1 MPLTKPTMKKTLL
14 FAAVTLVSL
23 ACCSQTED
31 LKLWYDAP
39 ARQWTDALPLG
50 NGRLGAMVFGTPAQ
64 ERIQINE
71 ETIWGGGPHNNVNY
85 AAKDGLD
92 QIRTALWEGRRSDAQ
107 ALCDEY
113 ISSKS
118 AHGMPYQTAG
128 SLMLDFDG
136 ITDFTDYY
144 RELDIDKAVALT
156 RFKANGTEY
165 TRQCFVSFPD
175 QVIVMRLTASVK
187 GALTFKARYDLP
199 YREDRIISRS
209 AEITGKQAV
218 MTVSCKG
225 DDHEGIEGKIRFT
238 DKTLI
243 VPEGGQMTADEN
255 SIAVNGADAVTI
267 YISIGTNFV
276 NYQSVNGNENQ
287 AADRWIEPLSKGK
300 KKYDKMLADHI
311 SAYQKQFHTVTM
323 DLGTNDQAK
332 LPTDQRVAQF
342 ASNFDPQLVTLYFQF
357 GRYLLLCCSQPGG
370 QAANLQGIWNE
381 SRQAPWDGKYTTNIN
396 VEMNYWPAFVCGISQ
411 TFDPFLQLVKDCAEH
426 GRETAAMYGCR
437 GWTLHHNTDIWR
449 STGAVDGA
457 YNGMWPTGAAWF
469 CQQIWD
475 GYLFNQDPK
484 YLKEIYPIMKSA
496 CEFFIDFLVEEPV
509 SGNKY
514 LVVAPSYSPENAPHV
529 QDVLGKGNITTVF
542 GATMDNQMMADLFG
556 NTIEAAALM
565 GENAAFVDT
574 LKMVK
579 SRLAPMKIG
588 SWGQLQEWF
597 EDWDDPKDN
606 HRHVSHLWGMYP
618 GRQITADETPELFK
632 AVRTSLEARGD
643 ESTGWS
649 MGWKVCL
656 WARLLDGNHAYKLIQ
671 DQIKPAG
678 GRGFGGRGGT
688 YNNLFDAHPPFQIDG
703 NFGCTAGIAEMLVQ
717 SHTGKIVLLPA
728 LPDVWKDGTVKGL
741 CCRGGFVLEELTW
754 KDGKPATVTVRS
766 TVGGKLNIS
775 WNGKDQSIDTKSGK
789 TYTIEF

>member
-1 MPLTKPTMKKTLL
+1 MKKSLL
-14 FAAVTLVSL
+14 FVMVTMMSL
-23 ACCSQTED
+23 SCSSQQSQED

-50 NGRLGAMVFGTPAQ
+50 NGRLGAMIFGTPAQ

-85 AAKDGLD
+85 AAKDGLE

-113 ISSKS
+113 ISSKG

-144 RELDIDKAVALT
+144 RELDINRAVALT
-156 RFKANGTEY
+156 RFKANGIEY
-165 TRQCFVSFPD
+165 TRESFVSFPD
-175 QVIVMRLTASVK
+175 QLVIMRLTASSK
-187 GALTFKARYDLP
+187 GALSFKARYDLP
-199 YREDRIISRS
+199 YREERILDKTSGLF
-209 AEITGKQAV
+209 EGGKAGLMFV
-218 MTVSCKG
+218 TCKG
-225 DDHEGIEGKIRFT
+225 DDHEGVEGKICFT
-238 DKTLI
+238 DCALI
-243 VPEGGQMTADEN
+243 QAEGGLVTSADGNISVSGADEV
-255 SIAVNGADAVTI
+255 II
-267 YISIGTNFV
+267 YISVGTNFV
-276 NYQSVNGNENQ
+276 NYQDVSGDNMAKATAPV
-287 AADRWIEPLSKGK
+287 GK
-300 KKYDKMLADHI
+300 YLDNRDKKRYEKALEAHI
-311 SAYQKQFHTVTM
+311 KEYQKQFSTVTL

-342 ASNFDPQLVTLYFQF
+342 AQTFDPQLVELYFQF
-357 GRYLLLCCSQPGG
+357 GRYLLICCSQPGG

-396 VEMNYWPAFVCGISQ
+396 VEMNYWPAFVCGIPQ

-426 GRETAAMYGCR
+426 GKETAAMYGCR

-475 GYLFNQDPK
+475 GYLFNQDRK
-484 YLKEIYPIMKSA
+484 YLEEIYPIMKSA
-496 CEFFIDFLVEEPV
+496 CEFFIDFLVAEPV
-509 SGNKY
+509 SGHNY
-514 LVVAPSYSPENAPHV
+514 LVIAPSYSPENAPHV

-556 NTIEAAALM
+556 NMIDAAQLM
-565 GENAAFVDT
+565 GEKDAEFVKTIKDI
-574 LKMVK
+574 K

-588 SWGQLQEWF
+588 KWGQLQEWF

-618 GRQITADETPELFK
+618 GRQITADGTPDLFK

-717 SHTGKIVLLPA
+717 SHTGKVVLLPA
-728 LPDVWKDGTVKGL
+728 LPDVWKDGSVKGL

-754 KDGKPATVTVRS
+754 KDGKPATVKVRS
-766 TVGGKLNIS
+766 TAGGKLDIA
-775 WNGKDQSIDTKSGK
+775 WNGKDQSIETKAGK
-789 TYTIEF
+789 VYTINF

>member
-1 MPLTKPTMKKTLL
+1 MRKIL
-14 FAAVTLVSL
+14 FTVLAAAMYVG
-23 ACCSQTED
+23 CSAGTESQ

-92 QIRTALWEGRRSDAQ
+92 KIRTALWEGRRSDAQ

-144 RELDIDKAVALT
+144 RELDINRAVALT
-156 RFKANGTEY
+156 RFKANGVEY
-165 TRQCFVSFPD
+165 TRECFVSFPD
-175 QVIVMRLTASVK
+175 QVIALRLTASAK
-187 GALTFKARYDLP
+187 GALSFKASYNLP
-199 YREDRIISRS
+199 YRDDRILSRS
-209 AEITGKQAV
+209 AQIDGKQAT

-243 VPEGGQMTADEN
+243 IPQGGSMTSADN
-255 SIAVNGADAVTI
+255 AITVNGADAVTI

-276 NYQSVNGNENQ
+276 NYQSVGADENK
-287 AADRWIEPLSKGK
+287 AADRWLEPFIKGK
-300 KKYDKMLADHI
+300 KKYATVLANNI
-311 SAYQKQFHTVTM
+311 KEYQKQFGTVTL

-342 ASNFDPQLVTLYFQF
+342 AQTFDPQLVELYFQF
-357 GRYLLLCCSQPGG
+357 GRYLLICCSQPGG

-396 VEMNYWPAFVCGISQ
+396 VEMNYWPAFVCGIPQ

-426 GRETAAMYGCR
+426 GKETAQMYGCR

-475 GYLFNQDPK
+475 GYLFNQDRK
-484 YLKEIYPIMKSA
+484 YLEEIYPIMKSA

-509 SGNKY
+509 SGHKY
-514 LVVAPSYSPENAPHV
+514 LVIAPSYSPENAPHV

-556 NTIEAAALM
+556 NMIDAAELM
-565 GENAAFVDT
+565 GEKDAEFVKT
-574 LKMVK
+574 LKNVK

-618 GRQITADETPELFK
+618 GRQITADGTPDLFK

-717 SHTGKIVLLPA
+717 SHTGKVVLLPA

-741 CCRGGFVLEELTW
+741 QCRGGFVLDELTW
-754 KDGKPATVTVRS
+754 KNGKPATVKVRS

-775 WNGKDQSIDTKSGK
+775 WNGQDQSIDTKSGK
-789 TYTIEF
+789 VYTIQF

>member
-1 MPLTKPTMKKTLL
+1 MKKTLL
-14 FAAVTLVSL
+14 IAFVTLMSL
-23 ACCSQTED
+23 SCSSQNDD

-50 NGRLGAMVFGTPAQ
+50 NGRLGAMVFGTPSQ

-85 AAKDGLD
+85 AAKDGLE

-144 RELDIDKAVALT
+144 RELDIDRAVALT

-165 TRQCFVSFPD
+165 TRECFVSFPD
-175 QVIVMRLTASVK
+175 QVIVMRLTASAK
-187 GALTFKARYDLP
+187 GALTLKARYDLP

-209 AEITGKQAV
+209 AEVNGKQAV

-243 VPEGGQMTADEN
+243 VPEGGQMTADGGA
-255 SIAVNGADAVTI
+255 IAVSGADAVTI

-300 KKYDKMLADHI
+300 KKYDKMLAEHI
-311 SAYQKQFHTVTM
+311 AAYQKQFKTVTL

-357 GRYLLLCCSQPGG
+357 GRYLLICCSQPGG

-396 VEMNYWPAFVCGISQ
+396 VEMNYWPAFVCGIPQ

-426 GRETAAMYGCR
+426 GKETAEMYGCR

-514 LVVAPSYSPENAPHV
+514 LVIAPSYSPENAPHV

-556 NTIEAAALM
+556 NTI
-565 GENAAFVDT
+565 
-574 LKMVK
+574 
-579 SRLAPMKIG
+579 
-588 SWGQLQEWF
+588 
-597 EDWDDPKDN
+597 
-606 HRHVSHLWGMYP
+606 
-618 GRQITADETPELFK
+618 
-632 AVRTSLEARGD
+632 
-643 ESTGWS
+643 
-649 MGWKVCL
+649 
-656 WARLLDGNHAYKLIQ
+656 
-671 DQIKPAG
+671 
-678 GRGFGGRGGT
+678 
-688 YNNLFDAHPPFQIDG
+688 
-703 NFGCTAGIAEMLVQ
+703 
-717 SHTGKIVLLPA
+717 
-728 LPDVWKDGTVKGL
+728 
-741 CCRGGFVLEELTW
+741 
-754 KDGKPATVTVRS
+754 
-766 TVGGKLNIS
+766 
-775 WNGKDQSIDTKSGK
+775 
-789 TYTIEF
+789 

>member
-1 MPLTKPTMKKTLL
+1 MKKYFFIAVLSLL
-14 FAAVTLVSL
+14 SVS
-23 ACCSQTED
+23 CSSGNRGNSD
-31 LKLWYDAP
+31 NLKLWYDAP
-39 ARQWTDALPLG
+39 SRQWTDALPLG

-85 AAKDGLD
+85 AAKDGLEE
-92 QIRTALWEGRRSDAQ
+92 IRQALWEGRRSDAQ
-107 ALCDEY
+107 ALCDRY

-128 SLMLDFDG
+128 SLMLDFEG

-144 RELDIDKAVALT
+144 RELDISRAVALT
-156 RFKANGTEY
+156 RFKANGVEF
-165 TRQCFVSFPD
+165 TRESFVSFPD
-175 QVIVMRLTASVK
+175 QVIVMRLTASTK
-187 GALTFKARYDLP
+187 GSLSFTASYNLP
-199 YREDRIISRS
+199 YRDDRILSRS
-209 AEITGKQAV
+209 AGITGKQAV

-243 VPEGGQMTADEN
+243 VPEGGKMTSADN
-255 SIAVNGADAVTI
+255 AVSVNGADAVTI

-276 NYQSVNGNENQ
+276 NYQSVSGDENRE
-287 AADRWIEPLSKGK
+287 ADRWMEPFIKG
-300 KKYDKMLADHI
+300 KKYDKILAEHI
-311 SAYQKQFHTVTM
+311 SAYQKQFNTVTL
-323 DLGTNDQAK
+323 DLGTNEQAK

-396 VEMNYWPAFVCGISQ
+396 VEMNYWPAFVCGIPQ
-411 TFDPFLQLVKDCAEH
+411 TFEPFLQLVKDCAEH
-426 GRETAAMYGCR
+426 GRETAEMYGCR

-475 GYLFNQDPK
+475 GYLFNQDRK
-484 YLKEIYPIMKSA
+484 YLEEIYPIMKSA
-496 CEFFIDFLVEEPV
+496 CEFFIDFLVAEPV
-509 SGNKY
+509 SGHNY

-556 NTIEAAALM
+556 NMIDAAELM
-565 GENAAFVDT
+565 GEKDADFVKT
-574 LKMVK
+574 LKDVK

-618 GRQITADETPELFK
+618 GRQITADGTPDLFK

-728 LPDVWKDGTVKGL
+728 LPDVWKDGSVKGL
-741 CCRGGFVLEELTW
+741 QCRGGFILEELTW
-754 KDGKPATVTVRS
+754 KDGKPATVKVRS
-766 TVGGKLNIS
+766 TVGGTLNIC
-775 WNGKDQSIDTKSGK
+775 WNGNDQSIDTKSGK
-789 TYTIEF
+789 VYSITF

>member
-1 MPLTKPTMKKTLL
+1 
-14 FAAVTLVSL
+14 
-23 ACCSQTED
+23 
-31 LKLWYDAP
+31 
-39 ARQWTDALPLG
+39 
-50 NGRLGAMVFGTPAQ
+50 
-64 ERIQINE
+64 
-71 ETIWGGGPHNNVNY
+71 
-85 AAKDGLD
+85 
-92 QIRTALWEGRRSDAQ
+92 
-107 ALCDEY
+107 
-113 ISSKS
+113 
-118 AHGMPYQTAG
+118 
-128 SLMLDFDG
+128 
-136 ITDFTDYY
+136 
-144 RELDIDKAVALT
+144 
-156 RFKANGTEY
+156 
-165 TRQCFVSFPD
+165 
-175 QVIVMRLTASVK
+175 
-187 GALTFKARYDLP
+187 
-199 YREDRIISRS
+199 
-209 AEITGKQAV
+209 
-218 MTVSCKG
+218 
-225 DDHEGIEGKIRFT
+225 
-238 DKTLI
+238 
-243 VPEGGQMTADEN
+243 
-255 SIAVNGADAVTI
+255 
-267 YISIGTNFV
+267 
-276 NYQSVNGNENQ
+276 
-287 AADRWIEPLSKGK
+287 LSKGK
-300 KKYDKMLADHI
+300 VKYDKMLAAHI
-311 SAYQKQFHTVTM
+311 KEYQKQFGNVTL

-342 ASNFDPQLVTLYFQF
+342 ASTFDPQLVSLYFQF
-357 GRYLLLCCSQPGG
+357 GRYLLISSSQPGG

-396 VEMNYWPAFVCGISQ
+396 VEMNYWPAFVCGLSQ

-426 GRETAAMYGCR
+426 GKETAAMYGCR

-469 CQQIWD
+469 CSQIWD
-475 GYLFNQDPK
+475 GYLFNQDPA

-514 LVVAPSYSPENAPHV
+514 LVIAPSYSPENAPHV

-565 GENAAFVDT
+565 GEKDAEFVKT
-574 LKMVK
+574 LKNIQ
-579 SRLAPMKIG
+579 SHLAPMKIG

-618 GRQITADETPELFK
+618 GHQITADATPDLFK

-717 SHTGKIVLLPA
+717 SHTGKVVLLPA

-741 CCRGGFVLEELTW
+741 QCRGGFILEELTW
-754 KDGKPATVTVRS
+754 KDGKPATVKVRS
-766 TVGGKLNIS
+766 TVGGKLDIS
-775 WNGKDQSIDTKSGK
+775 WNGKDQSIDTKAGK
-789 TYTIEF
+789 TYTIAF

>member
-1 MPLTKPTMKKTLL
+1 MKKSLL
-14 FAAVTLVSL
+14 FVMVTMMSL
-23 ACCSQTED
+23 SCSSQQSQED

-50 NGRLGAMVFGTPAQ
+50 NGRLGAMIFGTPAQ

-85 AAKDGLD
+85 AAKDGLE

-113 ISSKS
+113 ISSKG

-144 RELDIDKAVALT
+144 RELDINRAVALT
-156 RFKANGTEY
+156 RFKANGIEY
-165 TRQCFVSFPD
+165 TRESFVSFPD
-175 QVIVMRLTASVK
+175 QLVIMRLTASSK
-187 GALTFKARYDLP
+187 GALSFKARYDLP
-199 YREDRIISRS
+199 YREERILDKTSGLF
-209 AEITGKQAV
+209 EGGKAGLMFV
-218 MTVSCKG
+218 TCKG
-225 DDHEGIEGKIRFT
+225 DDHEGVEGKICFT
-238 DKTLI
+238 DCALI
-243 VPEGGQMTADEN
+243 QAEGGLVTSADGNISVSGADEV
-255 SIAVNGADAVTI
+255 II
-267 YISIGTNFV
+267 YISVGTNFV
-276 NYQSVNGNENQ
+276 NYQDVSGDNMAKATAPV
-287 AADRWIEPLSKGK
+287 GK
-300 KKYDKMLADHI
+300 FLDNRDKKRYEKALEAHI
-311 SAYQKQFHTVTM
+311 KEYQKQFSTVTL

-342 ASNFDPQLVTLYFQF
+342 ASAFDPQLVELYFQF
-357 GRYLLLCCSQPGG
+357 GRYLLICCSQPGG

-396 VEMNYWPAFVCGISQ
+396 VEMNYWPAFVCGIPQ

-426 GRETAAMYGCR
+426 GKETAEMYGCR

-514 LVVAPSYSPENAPHV
+514 LVIAPSYSPENAPHV

-556 NTIEAAALM
+556 NTI
-565 GENAAFVDT
+565 
-574 LKMVK
+574 
-579 SRLAPMKIG
+579 
-588 SWGQLQEWF
+588 
-597 EDWDDPKDN
+597 
-606 HRHVSHLWGMYP
+606 
-618 GRQITADETPELFK
+618 
-632 AVRTSLEARGD
+632 
-643 ESTGWS
+643 
-649 MGWKVCL
+649 
-656 WARLLDGNHAYKLIQ
+656 
-671 DQIKPAG
+671 
-678 GRGFGGRGGT
+678 
-688 YNNLFDAHPPFQIDG
+688 
-703 NFGCTAGIAEMLVQ
+703 
-717 SHTGKIVLLPA
+717 
-728 LPDVWKDGTVKGL
+728 
-741 CCRGGFVLEELTW
+741 
-754 KDGKPATVTVRS
+754 
-766 TVGGKLNIS
+766 
-775 WNGKDQSIDTKSGK
+775 
-789 TYTIEF
+789 

>member
-1 MPLTKPTMKKTLL
+1 MKKTLL
-14 FAAVTLVSL
+14 IALVTMISL
-23 ACCSQTED
+23 SCSSQNNE

-92 QIRTALWEGRRSDAQ
+92 KIRQALWEGRRSDAQ

-144 RELDIDKAVALT
+144 RELDLNRAVSLT
-156 RFKANGTEY
+156 RFKADGVEY
-165 TRQCFVSFPD
+165 TRESFVSFPD
-175 QVIVMRLTASVK
+175 QVIVMRLTASDK
-187 GALTFKARYDLP
+187 GKISFKASYNLP
-199 YREDRIISRS
+199 YRDEQILNRLGALVQDGNAGVMS
-209 AEITGKQAV
+209 IT
-218 MTVSCKG
+218 CKC
-225 DDHEGIEGKIRFT
+225 DDHEGIESKVKFT
-238 DKTLI
+238 DCTLI
-243 VPEGGQMTADEN
+243 EAEGGKVSVVDHT
-255 SIAVNGADAVTI
+255 IAVSDADVVTI

-276 NYQSVNGNENQ
+276 NYEDVSGND
-287 AADRWIEPLSKGK
+287 AAKVSQYIAKFRDSKDS
-300 KKYDKMLADHI
+300 KKYEKALAAHI
-311 SAYQKQFHTVTM
+311 KEYQKQFGNVTLN
-323 DLGTNDQAK
+323 LGTNDQAK

-342 ASNFDPQLVTLYFQF
+342 STTFDPQLVSLYFQF
-357 GRYLLLCCSQPGG
+357 GRYLLISSSQPGG

-396 VEMNYWPAFVCGISQ
+396 VEMNYWPAYVCGLSQ

-426 GRETAAMYGCR
+426 GKETAAMYGCR

-469 CQQIWD
+469 CSQIWD
-475 GYLFNQDPK
+475 GYLFNQDPS

-574 LKMVK
+574 LKNIQ

-618 GRQITADETPELFK
+618 GHQITADGTPDLFK

-656 WARLLDGNHAYKLIQ
+656 WARLLDGDHAYKLIQ
-671 DQIKPAG
+671 DQLKPARS
-678 GRGFGGRGGT
+678 RGFGGSGGT

-728 LPDVWKDGTVKGL
+728 LPSVWKDGTVKGL
-741 CCRGGFVLEELTW
+741 QCRGGFILEELTW
-754 KDGKPATVTVRS
+754 KDGKPATVKVRS
-766 TVGGKLNIS
+766 NAGGKLNIA
-775 WNGKDQSIDTKSGK
+775 WNGKDQTLDTKPGK
-789 TYTIEF
+789 VYTIKF